1 MKATELMIGDLV
13 TYTGDDE
20 GPITASIEG
29 INEYSDFGIE
39 ILGTCERIEDIE
51 PIPLT
56 PEILEKNGWICT
68 KGDNKPRHDIFYHTM
83 LDYRHRLEV
92 CPKGGFY
99 WQTNGSLICGI
110 VYVHELQHALRLC
123 RLNDLADNF
132 KI

>member
-1 MKATELMIGDLV
+1 MKMKATDLMIGDLV

-29 INEYSDFGIE
+29 INEDSDFGVE

-56 PEILEKNGWICT
+56 AEILEKNGWT
-68 KGDNKPRHDIFYHTM
+68 KNSIFM
-83 LDYRHRLEV
+83 ELDADENTQFSWANRCGAVLY
-92 CPKGGFY
+92 K
-99 WQTNGSLICGI
+99 NGWHHCDCE
-110 VYVHELQHALRLC
+110 YVHTLQHALRLC
-123 RLNDLADNF
+123 GLNDLADNF